1 MRTTRSAQF
10 DWLLAK
16 VKVLDTRSGLCFES
30 AICPEKV
37 ETDIYCGVRDMT
49 LSFGPVTV
57 PDVEDWN
64 AEWEDGMPKPRVK
77 CVGWFDNL
85 PKKIIFS
92 GPCTIILW
100 EDGTKTM
107 ARTSEG
113 EEFDPEKGVAICFM
127 KKIIGHTET
136 NKLLRRAH
144 ERYLEKVEDEN
155 A

>member
-1 MRTTRSAQF
+1 
-10 DWLLAK
+10 
-16 VKVLDTRSGLCFES
+16 
-30 AICPEKV
+30 
-37 ETDIYCGVRDMT
+37 
-49 LSFGPVTV
+49 
-57 PDVEDWN
+57 
-64 AEWEDGMPKPRVK
+64 MPKPRVK
-77 CVGWFDNL
+77 CEGWFDNL

-144 ERYLEKVEDEN
+144 DQYLKEMEEE
-155 A
+155 